1 MENDVAH
8 QDETKI
14 LSKISELG
22 DIAIKRERSRARVSP
37 RETGLSKIIRNAF
50 EAISKMRENGVRW
63 RIVAS
68 VLLQSGV
75 PIPGIEAVSEQT
87 LSGIFSREKRR
98 RAHAENLTSA
108 PSRAQK
114 AHELLKVD
122 GVERKGGDREGAS
135 APIDQEPH
143 RETGGGSLTEAPV
156 CARGVIPVERA
167 GGSSKSARKSV
178 SIDSVMYGT
187 PRRGDVVELQEVD
200 PEEERLAILRVKWTW
215 MHERLYYGGNIK
227 QGDVLR
233 GPPPE
238 WDGTAVP
245 CGVGKFPNKT

>member
-8 QDETKI
+8 QDETKL

-37 RETGLSKIIRNAF
+37 RETGLSNIIRNAF

-98 RAHAENLTSA
+98 RAHAENLTSD

-122 GVERKGGDREGAS
+122 GVERKGGDREDVL
-135 APIDQEPH
+135 APVARKPY
-143 RETGGGSLTEAPV
+143 RETGNGSLTAAPV
-156 CARGVIPVERA
+156 GARGVIPVEGA
-167 GGSSKSARKSV
+167 NARKSV
-178 SIDSVMYGT
+178 SIESVMYGT
-187 PRRGDVVELQEVD
+187 PRRNDTVDRQEID
-200 PEEERLAILRVKWTW
+200 PEEELMAVKRAKWLW
-215 MHERLYYGGNIK
+215 IHERLYYGGNVRK
-227 QGDVLR
+227 GDTLK

-238 WDGTAVP
+238 WDGNAVP
-245 CGVGKFPNKT
+245 CGIGKFPDKI